1 MAKQT
6 IQIADKPTEDEILAL
21 LKSSE
26 IGLAVLKG
34 LLGQSASADT
44 VAAIKALLE
53 NGTYGLNAIKSAVD
67 GRANETTVAAVKTLL
82 ENATYGL
89 NAIKSA
95 INGRANET
103 TAAAIKTYLENSTY
117 GLSALKAAINRQ
129 SYPNISTFNFS
140 AKMEGGYTSMAEM
153 LKISGK
159 GMVKIWATINVF
171 FRIILDGCVITDVGA
186 ESSTTCQNVTVNGTS
201 YRFVRGDYIKEI
213 YHGEFYF
220 EKSIQVYG
228 AYNGNSGFAGQVT
241 TGGYY
246 QLA

>member
-53 NGTYGLNAIKSAVD
+53 NGTYGLNAIKSAVN
-67 GRANETTVAAVKTLL
+67 GRANETTVAAIKALL

-103 TAAAIKTYLENSTY
+103 TAAAIKSYLENGTY
-117 GLSALKAAINRQ
+117 GLNALRNAIAGNLKTIKSVQRGLAYTANSATQQI
-129 SYPNISTFNFS
+129 
-140 AKMEGGYTSMAEM
+140 
-153 LKISGK
+153 
-159 GMVKIWATINVF
+159 INVTISPVVESKTF
-171 FRIILDGCVITDVGA
+171 VIAQPATF
-186 ESSTTCQNVTVNGTS
+186 SSTKTYDTPT
-201 YRFVRGDYIKEI
+201 FVRLVNSTTVQVGTQASNGQIAWQAV
-213 YHGEFYF
+213 EFY
-220 EKSIQVYG
+220 
-228 AYNGNSGFAGQVT
+228 
-241 TGGYY
+241 
-246 QLA
+246 

>member
-53 NGTYGLNAIKSAVD
+53 NGTYGLNAIKSAVN
-67 GRANETTVAAVKTLL
+67 GRANETTVAAIKTLL

-103 TAAAIKTYLENSTY
+103 TAAAIKTYLENGTY
-117 GLSALKAAINRQ
+117 GLNALKTAITGNLKTIKSVQ
-129 SYPNISTFNFS
+129 SGLLESVNGATVYNVTISPVVISKTFVIAQPAQFLLS
-140 AKMEGGYTSMAEM
+140 GGE
-153 LKISGK
+153 ISK
-159 GMVKIWATINVF
+159 GATVPVAIRLVN
-171 FRIILDGCVITDVGA
+171 
-186 ESSTTCQNVTVNGTS
+186 STTIQIAPQSNGAKALWQ
-201 YRFVRGDYIKEI
+201 VV
-213 YHGEFYF
+213 EFY
-220 EKSIQVYG
+220 
-228 AYNGNSGFAGQVT
+228 
-241 TGGYY
+241 
-246 QLA
+246 

>member
-53 NGTYGLNAIKSAVD
+53 NGSYGLNVIKSAVD
-67 GRANETTVAAVKTLL
+67 GRANETTVVAIKALL

-103 TAAAIKTYLENSTY
+103 TAAAIKTYLENGTY
-117 GLSALKAAINRQ
+117 GLNALRNAIMGNLKTIKSVQSGLVETISNTYLYSVTISPVVMNKTFVIAQPAQFALLRGEIYKAA
-129 SYPNISTFNFS
+129 SEP
-140 AKMEGGYTSMAEM
+140 YTIR
-153 LKISGK
+153 L
-159 GMVKIWATINVF
+159 VN
-171 FRIILDGCVITDVGA
+171 
-186 ESSTTCQNVTVNGTS
+186 STTIQIGVLTTGAKLVWQ
-201 YRFVRGDYIKEI
+201 VV
-213 YHGEFYF
+213 EFY
-220 EKSIQVYG
+220 
-228 AYNGNSGFAGQVT
+228 
-241 TGGYY
+241 
-246 QLA
+246 